1 LRHAQQLSSA
11 VKEFRTLYTSEV
23 VERLTERDIVVSH
36 DYKQHGGSIPLP
48 ATLSI
53 MLGERIAADNSG
65 TDVRLYSPYPFPSRE
80 GGLPDEFGQR
90 AWSELSE
97 DPDAPVYDFSETP
110 AGLVLRYA
118 TADRMR
124 PSCVRCHNS
133 HPDTPKSDWQVGDL
147 RGVLDVT
154 LALGPE
160 IAEAN
165 SSLKST
171 ASLLLF
177 VGLLGLGGLWV
188 VMDAFRR
195 SSVEA
200 NLHAE
205 EMDQAN
211 EALETEIIEHKL
223 SSRENDTL
231 RGQLIHA
238 QKVESLGL
246 LAGGIAH
253 DFNNLLTPIIGNAN
267 LLHDGLPDDSP
278 TRVAVEDIE
287 SAAASAAELCQEM
300 LAFSGKG
307 SFGDTLIDINELIAN
322 EGSLLEF
329 PLADNCVIEY
339 DLAPELPPLR
349 GVVSQ
354 IRQAILNLVSNSS
367 EAIGDEKGVIRVRTF
382 SRETF
387 PSEGRTPV
395 FDCLERGPYVVIE
408 VTDNGKGMSKRTREM
423 AFDPFFTTKATGRGL
438 GLSAVLGI
446 VKAHQGAILLTSFP
460 EVATQIQLAFSA
472 APLAHPN
479 QEPTETPT
487 RVGGHHSGTIL
498 VVDDE
503 PGVLRL
509 AQKVMLRVGFD
520 VLTAAE
526 GKKAVRLFEQNAPDI
541 ACVILDLTMPD
552 MGGGE
557 VFKEIRR
564 IRTDIP
570 ILFCSGFDDAQFLRD
585 LEDPGPSAS
594 IPKPYRPADLVSAV
608 EALMAANTRA

>member
-1 LRHAQQLSSA
+1 
-11 VKEFRTLYTSEV
+11 
-23 VERLTERDIVVSH
+23 
-36 DYKQHGGSIPLP
+36 
-48 ATLSI
+48 
-53 MLGERIAADNSG
+53 
-65 TDVRLYSPYPFPSRE
+65 
-80 GGLPDEFGQR
+80 
-90 AWSELSE
+90 
-97 DPDAPVYDFSETP
+97 
-110 AGLVLRYA
+110 
-118 TADRMR
+118 
-124 PSCVRCHNS
+124 
-133 HPDTPKSDWQVGDL
+133 
-147 RGVLDVT
+147 
-154 LALGPE
+154 
-160 IAEAN
+160 
-165 SSLKST
+165 
-171 ASLLLF
+171 
-177 VGLLGLGGLWV
+177 
-188 VMDAFRR
+188 
-195 SSVEA
+195 
-200 NLHAE
+200 
-205 EMDQAN
+205 
-211 EALETEIIEHKL
+211 
-223 SSRENDTL
+223 
-231 RGQLIHA
+231 
-238 QKVESLGL
+238 
-246 LAGGIAH
+246 
-253 DFNNLLTPIIGNAN
+253 
-267 LLHDGLPDDSP
+267 
-278 TRVAVEDIE
+278 
-287 SAAASAAELCQEM
+287 
-300 LAFSGKG
+300 
-307 SFGDTLIDINELIAN
+307 
-322 EGSLLEF
+322 
-329 PLADNCVIEY
+329 
-339 DLAPELPPLR
+339 
-349 GVVSQ
+349 
-354 IRQAILNLVSNSS
+354 
-367 EAIGDEKGVIRVRTF
+367 
-382 SRETF
+382 
-387 PSEGRTPV
+387 
-395 FDCLERGPYVVIE
+395 
-408 VTDNGKGMSKRTREM
+408 M